1 MKPPRYFALIPAAG
15 MGTRMESAIP
25 KQYLALNGKP
35 MLTHVLNT
43 LAAAPIIA
51 RVFVVVSAEDGWIDE
66 ALAATGDHG
75 ERIIVLRRGGAT
87 RQQTVLN
94 GLHAM
99 RDIVAENDWVMV
111 HDGARPGLTV
121 AMINRLVQ
129 GIADDAVG
137 GLLAMP
143 VVDTVKRAENGRAV
157 ATVPRETLWA
167 AQTPQMF
174 RYTLLLDALVQ
185 AAGVTDEASAVEQLG
200 LHPRLVAGSPRN
212 FKVTLPSD
220 ITVAELLMKGN
231 E

>member
-15 MGTRMESAIP
+15 TGTRMESPVP
-25 KQYLALNGKP
+25 KQYLPLNGKP
-35 MLTHVLNT
+35 MLAHVLNT
-43 LAAAPIIA
+43 LAVAPMLA
-51 RVFVVVSAEDGWIDE
+51 GVFVVVSAEDGWIDE
-66 ALAATGDHG
+66 AVAATGDYG
-75 ERIIVLRRGGAT
+75 DRIIVLRQGGAT

-99 RDIVAENDWVMV
+99 RDIAAENDWIMV
-111 HDGARPGLTV
+111 HDGARPGLTL
-121 AMINRLVQ
+121 AMIDRLVH
-129 GIADDAVG
+129 GVADDTVG

-143 VVDTVKRAENGRAV
+143 VVDTIKRAENGHAV

-174 RYTLLLDALVQ
+174 RYALLLDALGR
-185 AAGVTDEASAVEQLG
+185 ATGVTDESSAIEQLG

-220 ITVAELLMKGN
+220 IAVAELLMKGN